1 MSLGQNHHAIVNG
14 GPVDGPSKGG
24 GVAESVVKAGK
35 DATVDGKLPLDFEAI
50 ITKLNK
56 SIQSEPINLNS
67 NSIRE

>member
-14 GPVDGPSKGG
+14 GSVDGPSKGG

>member
-1 MSLGQNHHAIVNG
+1 M
-14 GPVDGPSKGG
+14 
-24 GVAESVVKAGK
+24 AESVVKAGK

-50 ITKLNK
+50 ITKLNQ